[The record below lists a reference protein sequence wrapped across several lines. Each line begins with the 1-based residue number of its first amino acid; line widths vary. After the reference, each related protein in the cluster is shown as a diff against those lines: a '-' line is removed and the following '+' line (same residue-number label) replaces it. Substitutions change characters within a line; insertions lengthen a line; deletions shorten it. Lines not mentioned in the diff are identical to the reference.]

1 MSARPQIGIIVGSTR
16 PVRVGR
22 TVADEIVTLV
32 EAAGADAVMLDLREI
47 GLPLL
52 DEAMTPATGVRTNPH
67 SIAWAERIV
76 ALDGVVF
83 VTPDYNAGYPAALK
97 NAIDYL
103 KGEWVGKPAVVVSY
117 GWAGGRSA
125 AAQLHAVLDHIGL
138 ARTGDGV
145 RMPFEGVDFDES
157 QRLLDGAAFVSRS
170 IDELRESVTGLVAAS
185 AKELVSA

>member
-1 MSARPQIGIIVGSTR
+1 MSARPRIGIIVGSTR

-22 TVADEIVTLV
+22 PVADEIVALV
-32 EAAGADAVMLDLREI
+32 EAAGADAVMLDLAEI

-52 DEAMTPATGVRTNPH
+52 DEAMPPASGVRTNAH
-67 SIAWAERIV
+67 SIAWAEQIV

-103 KGEWVGKPAVVVSY
+103 KAEWVGKPAVVVSY

-125 AAQLHAVLDHIGL
+125 AAQLHAVLDYIGL

-145 RMPFEGVDFDES
+145 RMPFQGSDFDES
-157 QRLLDGAAFVSRS
+157 KRLLDARAFVSRS
-170 IDELRESVTGLVAAS
+170 IDELRESVAGVVAAA
-185 AKELVSA
+185 AKELVAA

>member
-1 MSARPQIGIIVGSTR
+1 MSARPQIGVIVGSTR

-22 TVADEIVTLV
+22 PVADEIVTLIQ
-32 EAAGADAVMLDLREI
+32 AAGADAVLLDLAEI

-52 DEAMTPATGVRTNPH
+52 DEAMSPASGVRTNPH
-67 SIAWAERIV
+67 SIAWAEQIDAV
-76 ALDGVVF
+76 DGVVF

-103 KGEWVGKPAVVVSY
+103 KAEWVGKPAVVVSY
-117 GWAGGRSA
+117 GWAGGRLA

-145 RMPFEGVDFDES
+145 RMPFEGTDFDES
-157 QRLLDGAAFVSRS
+157 QRLLDGPAFVSRS
-170 IDELRESVTGLVAAS
+170 IDELRESVGTLVAAS
-185 AKELVSA
+185 AKELVAA